1 MAIEREKRR
10 SLILPTYAKLSV
22 RQQCELLNINRS
34 SLYYKAQE
42 EDPYNVMLM
51 NLIDEEYTRHP
62 YLGIIKITKYL
73 QGLGYQ
79 VNEKRVRRLTRL
91 MGILAV
97 YPQKKRLSVPNA
109 EHKIYPYLLRGVTV
123 TRPNQVWS
131 ADITYI
137 RLLQGYVYLIA
148 ILDWYSR
155 FVLSWEISNTM
166 DVGFCIDTLE
176 RALLKYKKAEIFNTD
191 QGSQF
196 TSNAFTGIL
205 INNGIKISM
214 DGKGRAFDNIFNE
227 RLWRSVKYEEVYIN
241 TYRSPLE
248 AKEKIGKYFQYY
260 DYERLHQAL
269 NYKIPAEVY
278 FGKYQDLGI

>member
-1 MAIEREKRR
+1 MAIKREERKN
-10 SLILPTYAKLSV
+10 LILPTDANLSI
-22 RQQCELLNINRS
+22 RQQCELLSINRS
-34 SLYYKAQE
+34 GFYYKARE
-42 EDPYNVMLM
+42 EEPYNIMLM

-62 YLGIIKITKYL
+62 YLAIVKTTKYL
-73 QGLGYQ
+73 QGLVHQ
-79 VNEKRVRRLTRL
+79 VNEKRIRRLTRL
-91 MGILAV
+91 IGILAV
-97 YPQKKRLSVPNA
+97 YPRKKYLSVSDA
-109 EHKIYPYLLRGVTV
+109 EHKIYPYLLRDVV
-123 TRPNQVWS
+123 ITRPNQVWS

-148 ILDWYSR
+148 VLDWYSR

-166 DVGFCIDTLE
+166 DVGFCVEALE
-176 RALLKYKKAEIFNTD
+176 RAISNYKQAEISNTD
-191 QGSQF
+191 QGLQF
-196 TSNAFTGIL
+196 TSNTFTGVL

-214 DGKGRAFDNIFNE
+214 DGKGRVFDNIFNE

-241 TYRSPLE
+241 AYRSIIE

-278 FGKYQDLGI
+278 FGKCKT